1 MKKLEIYDGT
11 KTYMYPNM
19 TLATPQIML
28 ASYPAILKF
37 KHVIETD
44 EAGEVCFA
52 IENLSAMRSRYGI
65 DSTLTEEESVQAIQD
80 IINTPEEVST
90 EPTTEERTATA
101 LEEIA
106 SGTTSEST
114 EVMNILLTGEEE
126 TTNV

>member
-1 MKKLEIYDGT
+1 MKVLEIYDGS
-11 KTYMYPNM
+11 KNYMYP
-19 TLATPQIML
+19 TGKIATVEVML
-28 ASYPAILKF
+28 EKCPAILTF

-52 IENLSAMRSRYGI
+52 IENLSALRSRFNI
-65 DSTLTEEESVQAIQD
+65 DKTLTAEEAVQVLQE

-106 SGTTSEST
+106 SGSTSAST
-114 EVMNILLTGEEE
+114 EAMNILLTGEEE
-126 TTNV
+126 